1 MLPLVRASRFI
12 PAVSHI
18 HPLKMFRMSRCA
30 SQSLETWLLP
40 KTGSLV
46 PCSARNSLDL
56 ADGMVT
62 MGYLNEGRRGF
73 MGGLSKLFGNAD
85 NADDNPGEAAGRAE
99 VFICVNASTVEL
111 KDIERYAKEYAQGKT
126 LVLWNMELDTLRADL
141 GEQMCRPTPGTAGSC
156 CN

>member
-1 MLPLVRASRFI
+1 
-12 PAVSHI
+12 
-18 HPLKMFRMSRCA
+18 MSCCA
-30 SQSLETWLLP
+30 FCSAEVPRDLAAAQDRL
-40 KTGSLV
+40 SLV
-46 PCSARNSLDL
+46 PCSAKNSLDL

-111 KDIERYAKEYAQGKT
+111 KDIERYAKEYAKGKT

-141 GEQMCRPTPGTAGSC
+141 GERNCRPVSGIAGSC
-156 CN
+156 YSSKCQGLLSPIWIWGMECP

>member
-1 MLPLVRASRFI
+1 
-12 PAVSHI
+12 
-18 HPLKMFRMSRCA
+18 MSCCA
-30 SQSLETWLLP
+30 FCSAEVPRDLAAAQDRL
-40 KTGSLV
+40 SLV
-46 PCSARNSLDL
+46 PCSAKNSLNL

-111 KDIERYAKEYAQGKT
+111 KDIERYAKEYAKGKT

-141 GEQMCRPTPGTAGSC
+141 GERNCRPVSGTAGSC
-156 CN
+156 YSSKCQGLFSPIWIWGMECP